1 VSSLAQAHATC
12 SAGHDEE
19 KKPMF
24 RTFMISAASTAVVAF
39 SPVMFAQQGNSHGT
53 PEEAKAMLTKAAAAV
68 KADKSKAIDMF
79 NKGDGGFLDRDLY
92 VFCANVN
99 DGKIVAQG
107 NPNAKQILG
116 QDQRTLKDAS
126 GRNFG
131 AERWEKAG
139 RSNHRS
145 QLHICQARFR
155 FKEPVGEG
163 ELGNQSQR
171 SCLRCRLL

>member
-1 VSSLAQAHATC
+1 
-12 SAGHDEE
+12 
-19 KKPMF
+19 
-24 RTFMISAASTAVVAF
+24 
-39 SPVMFAQQGNSHGT
+39 
-53 PEEAKAMLTKAAAAV
+53 MLTKAVAAV

-126 GRNFG
+126 GEVLVRNYMPPG
-131 AERWEKAG
+131 KSRKVKSPQSVTYLSGQVPIQRTSG
-139 RSNHRS
+139 RR
-145 QLHICQARFR
+145 
-155 FKEPVGEG
+155 
-163 ELGNQSQR
+163 
-171 SCLRCRLL
+171 